1 MSTRTTH
8 CRPRLSPAAIGSA
21 VAGAL
26 LLMQGM
32 PAHAEAASGAATA
45 QAQPAA
51 QVSATRVGVVNL
63 SRLMDESPQAQ
74 QAKSNM
80 AKRFKQRK
88 DVLEKTASAL
98 EAKAQTLKDQG
109 ESMDEARRDALSADI
124 RDQQRELSL
133 KQSQYNDD
141 VSDAEKQELKRLR
154 KDLRAV
160 ISAYAQDHGYDVILS
175 DDVLY
180 ARPSVDVTDQIL
192 ARLKQSA

>member
-1 MSTRTTH
+1 M
-8 CRPRLSPAAIGSA
+8 GSA
-21 VAGAL
+21 VAGTL
-26 LLMQGM
+26 LLMHGM
-32 PAHAEAASGAATA
+32 AAHAEAANSAAKAA
-45 QAQPAA
+45 QAKPAA
-51 QVSATRVGVVNL
+51 KAPSTRVGVVNL

-74 QAKSNM
+74 QAKDNM

-88 DVLEKTASAL
+88 DLLEKTANAL
-98 EAKAQTLKDQG
+98 ESKAQTLKDQG
-109 ESMDEARRDALSADI
+109 ESMEEAKRDALSADI
-124 RDQQRELSL
+124 RDQQRELNL

-160 ISAYAQDHGYDVILS
+160 INAYAEDHGYDVILS